1 MNTSVSALA
10 PPRGKGITLVLT
22 GAILWGVSGTVA
34 QYLFQKQGFS
44 PEWLVVTRLLI
55 SGLILLAYSH
65 FALKHNIW
73 KVWALSR
80 NRTSLILFGLFGM
93 LAVQYTYFAAIH
105 HGNAAT
111 ATVLQYLAP
120 VIIAGYLSIR
130 FKKRPANYEIV
141 AIIIAL
147 IGTFLLVTGGNLQS
161 LAVSVP
167 AVFWGVSS
175 AFALAYYTLQPGRLL
190 LEWGSILTVGWGMM
204 IGGVGFSIVNPPWD
218 FTGTWS
224 VQSLLA
230 VIFVVIFGT
239 LIAFYCY
246 LESLKYI
253 SPSETS
259 LLASAEPLSA
269 AFLAVVWLNV
279 QFGWAEWMGTIGIIS
294 TIFIL
299 SLVNR
304 STKTSKAANKA
315 S

>member
-1 MNTSVSALA
+1 MKASVSVLQK
-10 PPRGKGITLVLT
+10 PRGQGIFLVLT

-44 PEWLVVTRLLI
+44 PEWLVVTRLLV
-55 SGLILLAYSH
+55 SGLILLSYSQFKMKQSIWRIWH
-65 FALKHNIW
+65 RSSNLKD
-73 KVWALSR
+73 
-80 NRTSLILFGLFGM
+80 LILFGLFGM

-120 VIIAGYLSIR
+120 VIIAGYLTLRS
-130 FKKRPANYEIV
+130 KARPANYEIV

-147 IGTFLLVTGGNLQS
+147 LGTFLLVTGGNLQS
-161 LAVSVP
+161 LSISGP

-190 LEWGSILTVGWGMM
+190 TEWGSILTVGWGM
-204 IGGVGFSIVNPPWD
+204 IVGGIGFSFVNPPWE
-218 FTGTWS
+218 FSGNWS
-224 VQSLLA
+224 IPSLLA

-279 QFGWAEWMGTIGIIS
+279 PFGWAEWIGTLCIIS

-299 SLVNR
+299 SLVKN
-304 STKTSKAANKA
+304 STKTSKVANKA